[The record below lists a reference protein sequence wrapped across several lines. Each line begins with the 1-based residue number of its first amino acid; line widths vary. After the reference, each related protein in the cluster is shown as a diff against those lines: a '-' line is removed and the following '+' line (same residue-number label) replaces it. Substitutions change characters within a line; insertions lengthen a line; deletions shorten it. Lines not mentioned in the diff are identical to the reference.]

1 MTVLENNADQAKPA
15 QLFGHPRGLSVLFM
29 TEMWERFS
37 YYGMRALL
45 ILYMVNYLFLPGQLE
60 QVIGYQ
66 TVKAGLEWLYGGA
79 RNTQQISSDV
89 YGYYIGLVWF
99 TPILGGL
106 VADRLLGQRRTV
118 YLGGIIMAFGEF
130 LLMDN
135 ATFFFGLLTLII
147 GNGAFKPNISTQ
159 VGGLYAPGDT
169 RRDRAYS
176 VFYVGVNVGA
186 ALAPLVCGTLG
197 EEVGWH
203 YGFLSAGIGML
214 IGVVTYALGQRHLPM
229 DELTRARTNN
239 VIRQKLD
246 GDEWRRIAALLVLT
260 ALNIIF
266 WGAYEQQGDSI
277 ALWADQNTDR
287 TVALFGYAT
296 EIPTTWFQSI
306 NPIFIFTFTPIIV
319 WLWTRQSRKGTEP
332 STVSKMA
339 MGVAMVG
346 VANLVMAAAVMI
358 DGTEH
363 SSWLWLV
370 LYFVFL
376 TLGELYVS
384 PTGLSLVSKVAPA
397 RVVSL
402 MMGLWF
408 LQMTLGGF
416 LAGYL
421 GSFWELMPKLDF
433 FLMIAA
439 LTFVVA
445 VAIWAFNKPLRP
457 YLGE

>member
-1 MTVLENNADQAKPA
+1 
-15 QLFGHPRGLSVLFM
+15 
-29 TEMWERFS
+29 
-37 YYGMRALL
+37 
-45 ILYMVNYLFLPGQLE
+45 
-60 QVIGYQ
+60 
-66 TVKAGLEWLYGGA
+66 
-79 RNTQQISSDV
+79 
-89 YGYYIGLVWF
+89 
-99 TPILGGL
+99 
-106 VADRLLGQRRTV
+106 
-118 YLGGIIMAFGEF
+118 
-130 LLMDN
+130 
-135 ATFFFGLLTLII
+135 
-147 GNGAFKPNISTQ
+147 
-159 VGGLYAPGDT
+159 
-169 RRDRAYS
+169 
-176 VFYVGVNVGA
+176 
-186 ALAPLVCGTLG
+186 
-197 EEVGWH
+197 
-203 YGFLSAGIGML
+203 
-214 IGVVTYALGQRHLPM
+214 
-229 DELTRARTNN
+229 
-239 VIRQKLD
+239 
-246 GDEWRRIAALLVLT
+246 
-260 ALNIIF
+260 
-266 WGAYEQQGDSI
+266 
-277 ALWADQNTDR
+277 
-287 TVALFGYAT
+287 
-296 EIPTTWFQSI
+296 
-306 NPIFIFTFTPIIV
+306 
-319 WLWTRQSRKGTEP
+319 
-332 STVSKMA
+332 MA